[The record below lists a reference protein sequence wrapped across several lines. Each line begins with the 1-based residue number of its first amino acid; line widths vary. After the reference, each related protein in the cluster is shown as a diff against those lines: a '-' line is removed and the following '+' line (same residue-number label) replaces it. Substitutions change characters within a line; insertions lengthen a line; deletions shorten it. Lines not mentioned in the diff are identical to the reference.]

1 MVVRPGGL
9 DPLPAR
15 RHFSRMSDRYPPQ
28 LDMLPDGS
36 FRHPARPPILTRIFL
51 CALVIACVAGGLA
64 VAAFALWLLLI
75 LVPVALLAG
84 AVAWLAFRFQLWRA
98 RNTAMQQRDLWR
110 G

>member
-1 MVVRPGGL
+1 
-9 DPLPAR
+9 
-15 RHFSRMSDRYPPQ
+15 
-28 LDMLPDGS
+28 MLPDGG
-36 FRHPARPPILTRIFL
+36 FRQPARPPILTRIFL

-98 RNTAMQQRDLWR
+98 RNTAMQQRDRWR